1 MRNTCPSFSTK
12 NKEMGNMKII
22 AWGVIE
28 IYHTI
33 LCVFMLFMLCS
44 SLHAHSDGAPIGCLG
59 AGIDKYDWN
68 LYAPRST
75 FTCGNLGCHYQY
87 PIDIGKAKL
96 KLFVI
101 SKCEPGQI
109 VDILVSFEK
118 TNTEF
123 HGFEITANDRYY
135 NQIVGTFINPD
146 NDEDIQI
153 IGNGLFV
160 THTKKGTQ
168 QKFWHVKWQAP
179 PADFPVQNPVRLYAM
194 GVEADNDG
202 TAMGDYIY
210 KATRLIE
217 VVPKMVK
224 KGQIKAIKKE

>member
-1 MRNTCPSFSTK
+1 MRNTCPSFSIK

-22 AWGVIE
+22 TWGLIE

-202 TAMGDYIY
+202 TATGDYIY